1 MANRI
6 DILNQVW
13 CDENAEVLATG
24 RNIPMLAEDDK
35 EPKKFIYIKSR
46 DGRTNID
53 IMPLTTSSE
62 QIDKSLRF
70 WNKRDHSDFPKFRC
84 VPMCPTCDL
93 LEAEEWERSQE
104 K

>member
-13 CDENAEVLATG
+13 CDENAETLATG
-24 RNIPMLAEDDK
+24 RNIPMLK
-35 EPKKFIYIKSR
+35 EQGSWLFVM
-46 DGRTNID
+46 DM
-53 IMPLTTSSE
+53 MPWTTSSE

-93 LEAEEWERSQE
+93 LEHEQRERSQE
-104 K
+104 